1 MMDTLLV
8 YKSGQSLE
16 GCLTDYSR
24 SAPVRAVI
32 RRDAYDKQSF
42 GVAQVWTDNGW
53 VDIQRFPIHV
63 FSVSA
68 KSYVSRDGEWEHLM
82 EADLTQLVGH
92 AHVHLLEVTS

>member
-8 YKSGQSLE
+8 YKSAQSLE

-32 RRDAYDKQSF
+32 RRDAYNFQSY
-42 GVAQVWTDNGW
+42 GAAQTWADNGW
-53 VDIQRFPIHV
+53 VEVQRFPIHM
-63 FSVSA
+63 FAISA
-68 KSYVSRDGEWEHLM
+68 ASYVSRDGEWEHLM

-92 AHVHLLEVTS
+92 AHAHLLEVTA